1 MPVARAFME
10 NCVYVWIDSIDP
22 LQALL
27 ARHPGQR
34 LVGLDTE
41 FMRVDS
47 FYPQLA
53 LAQVNLGGEIALI
66 DPVALRG
73 LGGIAPVLADPAVTV
88 VMHSASEDLEALAP
102 AVPDGI
108 GELFDTQIAAAMTG
122 LGLGLSYQ
130 KLVAAIAGVDLPK
143 TETRSD
149 WLRRPLSAQQLD
161 YAAQDVVHLSALH
174 DELGARLDALGRRAW
189 HAEDCRRLLDKAR
202 RHRDGDAEP
211 QRGFKGAAEW
221 PREQQARLR
230 RVLLWREAA
239 ARRADKPRPWLIDD
253 AHALDFVQKPPHDAD
268 DLFARTKGL
277 RALRGA
283 LRAELFDVL
292 TAPLDPP
299 ELDFAPIF
307 PLPTPKQ
314 KRALAAMKD
323 VVNATATEL
332 NLPDGLLCARR
343 HLETLYFDRRWP
355 DALEGWRKV
364 LLYDALVSKLD
375 D

>member
-1 MPVARAFME
+1 M
-10 NCVYVWIDSIDP
+10 YVWIDSTDP
-22 LQALL
+22 LQTLL

-41 FMRVDS
+41 FMRIDS

-53 LAQVNLGGEIALI
+53 LAQINLGGEIALL
-66 DPVALRG
+66 DPVALKG
-73 LGGIAPVLADPAVTV
+73 LGGLAPILADPAVTV

-108 GELFDTQIAAAMTG
+108 GELFDTQIAAALSG

-130 KLVAAIAGVDLPK
+130 KLVAAITGVDLPK

-149 WLRRPLSAQQLD
+149 WLRRPLSAQQLE
-161 YAAQDVVHLSALH
+161 YAAQDVVHLSALY

-189 HAEDCRRLLDKAR
+189 HAEDCRRLLDKG
-202 RHRDGDAEP
+202 RHRDGDPEP
-211 QRGFKGAAEW
+211 QRGLKSAAEW
-221 PREQQARLR
+221 PREQQALLR

-253 AHALDFVQKPPHDAD
+253 AHALEFAQKPPHDSD

-283 LRAELFDVL
+283 LRAELLDVL
-292 TAPLDPP
+292 QAPLEPG

-307 PLPTPKQ
+307 PLPNPKQ

-323 VVNATATEL
+323 IVTAVATEL
-332 NLPDGLLCARR
+332 NLPEGVLCARR
-343 HLETLYFDRRWP
+343 HLEALYFDRRWP
-355 DALEGWRKV
+355 DALDGWRKP
-364 LLYDALVSKLD
+364 LLHDALMSKLD

>member
-1 MPVARAFME
+1 
-10 NCVYVWIDSIDP
+10 VYAWIDGIDP
-22 LQALL
+22 LTALI
-27 ARHPGQR
+27 ARHPGAR

-53 LAQVNLGGEIALI
+53 LAQINLGGEIALV
-66 DPVALRG
+66 DPLALHG
-73 LGGIAPVLADPAVTV
+73 LGAAAPLIANPATTV

-102 AVPDGI
+102 AVPGGV

-122 LGLGLSYQ
+122 LGLGMSYQ

-161 YAAQDVVHLSALH
+161 YAAQDVVHLPQIHA
-174 DELGARLDALGRRAW
+174 ELGARLDALGRRAW

-202 RHRDGDAEP
+202 HREGDPEP
-211 QRGFKGAAEW
+211 QRGFRNAADW
-221 PREQQARLR
+221 PREQQALLR
-230 RVLLWREAA
+230 RLLLWREVA
-239 ARRADKPRPWLIDD
+239 ARRVDKPRPWLIDD
-253 AHALDFVQKPPHDAD
+253 AHALDFAQKPPHDID
-268 DLFARTKGL
+268 ELFARTKGL
-277 RALRGA
+277 RALRRG
-283 LRAELFDVL
+283 LRDELLDVVN
-292 TAPLDPP
+292 APLESS
-299 ELDFAPIF
+299 ELEFAPIF

-323 VVNATATEL
+323 VVTALATEL

-343 HLETLYFDRRWP
+343 HLEALYFDRRWP
-355 DALEGWRKV
+355 DALDGWRRP
-364 LLYDALVSKLD
+364 LLHDALMSKID